1 MTTTTYIFIL
11 IGVGCVSSALMKLIL
26 WLDEPKSRRRPRY
39 AR

>member
-26 WLDEPKSRRRPRY
+26 WLDEPKSRRRARY
-39 AR
+39 AH